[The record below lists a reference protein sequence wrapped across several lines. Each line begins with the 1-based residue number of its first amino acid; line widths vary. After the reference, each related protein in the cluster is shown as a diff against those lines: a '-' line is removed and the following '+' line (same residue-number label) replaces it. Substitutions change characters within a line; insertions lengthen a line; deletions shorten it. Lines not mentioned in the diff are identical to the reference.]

1 MIDCCELALYNSRL
15 VLYVT
20 LGAFTV
26 IALLLA
32 MVFGYNLK
40 LSDRTA
46 KLEKKNGTEAK
57 QIKDLQTR
65 TEFLEEKLIEKY
77 SKRKVEDMTT
87 GMNQLIKDE

>member
-1 MIDCCELALYNSRL
+1 MIDCCELALQNGKL
-15 VLYVT
+15 ALYIA

-46 KLEKKNGTEAK
+46 KLEKKNGKELKELAE
-57 QIKDLQTR
+57 IR
-65 TEFLEEKLIEKY
+65 T
-77 SKRKVEDMTT
+77 KVE
-87 GMNQLIKDE
+87 QLEQKNA